1 VEDIQQVGF
10 DGREGREWF
19 GKEENSVSAVLK
31 AEGEGRGLDVFFW
44 LWLILV
50 RFWSLLRKEY
60 RFSPSCRCL
69 FLIYSCIKIES
80 GIDRSE
86 K

>member
-1 VEDIQQVGF
+1 MEDIQEVGF

-19 GKEENSVSAVLK
+19 GEEENSVSAVLEAK
-31 AEGEGRGLDVFFW
+31 GEGRGFDIFFW

-50 RFWSLLRKEY
+50 RF
-60 RFSPSCRCL
+60 CL
-69 FLIYSCIKIES
+69 YCGKNIDSHHLVDVLVLIYSCRKIES